1 MGDKIKTCYDKKF
14 LYRVPKIKCNFCKR
28 QINPGNGLHIVMLA
42 WGDGYSACE
51 KCADEFEIEPKIP

>member
-1 MGDKIKTCYDKKF
+1 
-14 LYRVPKIKCNFCKR
+14 
-28 QINPGNGLHIVMLA
+28 MLA